1 MKAAPFDYV
10 RAESADAAI
19 AALSEHGED
28 AKVLAGGQ
36 SLLPMMALR
45 LARPSVLID
54 IGRVGQWAGVDLED
68 GQVRVGATTTHTA
81 LGRDPVV
88 ARHVPLLASVV
99 PLIAHDAIRNR
110 GTVGGSL
117 AHADPAAELP
127 AAALLL
133 DATLVAEGPAGRRRI
148 PAGEFFLSYLTT
160 ALQPDEVLVAMHIPV
175 NGAASGGA
183 FREVSRRS
191 GDFAVCGAGATVT
204 LDESG
209 RVDRARLAF
218 IGVDSTAVRA
228 RDGERAIEGTDGD
241 AAAVTA
247 AADAAVSELH
257 PHDDLHASGA
267 YRRHIAR
274 LLAGRVLGEAV
285 GKARRGLGTAG
296 RGT

>member
-1 MKAAPFDYV
+1 MRAAPFDYV
-10 RAESADAAI
+10 RADSAGAAI

-54 IGRVGQWAGVDLED
+54 IGRVEEWAGVSLV
-68 GQVRVGATTTHTA
+68 GGSLRIGATTTHTA
-81 LGRDPVV
+81 LGRDPIV
-88 ARHVPLLASVV
+88 ARHCPLLTSVV

-133 DATLVAEGPAGRRRI
+133 DATLVAEGPAGRRSI
-148 PAGEFFLSYLTT
+148 PASQFFVSYLTT
-160 ALQPDEVLVAMHIPV
+160 ALEPDEVLVAMDVPAT
-175 NGAASGGA
+175 GDASGGA

-191 GDFAVCGAGATVT
+191 GDFALCGAGATVT
-204 LDESG
+204 LDDRG
-209 RVDRARLAF
+209 RVGSTHVAF
-218 IGVDSTAVRA
+218 IGVDSTAVRTPA
-228 RDGERAIEGTDGD
+228 GERAMEGTDGGD
-241 AAAVTA
+241 AAIGA
-247 AADAAVSELH
+247 AAEAAVSELD
-257 PHDDLHASGA
+257 PRDDLHASGA

-274 LLAGRVLGEAV
+274 VLARRVLAEAV
-285 GKARRGLGTAG
+285 GTARQSS
-296 RGT
+296 

>member
-10 RAESADAAI
+10 RADSADAAI

-54 IGRVGQWAGVDLED
+54 IGRVEEWTGVSLEAGSL
-68 GQVRVGATTTHTA
+68 RIGATTTHTA

-88 ARHVPLLASVV
+88 ARHCPLLASVV

-133 DATLVAEGPAGRRRI
+133 DATLIAEGPAGRRSI
-148 PAGEFFLSYLTT
+148 PAREFFVSYLTT
-160 ALQPDEVLVAMHIPV
+160 ALEPDEVLVAMGVPA
-175 NGAASGGA
+175 GQEATGGA

-191 GDFAVCGAGATVT
+191 GDFALCGAGATVT
-204 LDESG
+204 LDDRG
-209 RVDRARLAF
+209 RVGSTRLAF
-218 IGVDSTAVRA
+218 IGVDSTPVRTPA
-228 RDGERAIEGTDGD
+228 GEQVMDGTGGD
-241 AAAVTA
+241 DADVSAAAE
-247 AADAAVSELH
+247 AAVSELD
-257 PHDDLHASGA
+257 PGDDLHASGA

-274 LLAGRVLGEAV
+274 LLARRVLTEAV
-285 GKARRGLGTAG
+285 ATARRT
-296 RGT
+296 T